1 MRFFALILILFCC
14 SACSLIQ
21 PTQQE
26 DVTRVSPIEQVSKR
40 PLEEHEVQEL
50 NSRVVDSYVYGEGL
64 GDSVIKVG
72 TAVVFPPFLLVMLG
86 NAALSATGHEPVGV
100 STFLPE
106 KAAEGWNKAYSE
118 VASAPGRVSAG
129 VAGRDYVDSSPG
141 KTVKNYLDEREYLA
155 QVF

>member
-1 MRFFALILILFCC
+1 MRFLALVTLACFF

-21 PTQQE
+21 PKE
-26 DVTRVSPIEQVSKR
+26 AKEVTRVSPIEQVSKR
-40 PLEEHEVQEL
+40 PLEDHELQEL
-50 NSRVVDSYVYGEGL
+50 NTRVVDSYVYGEGL

-106 KAAEGWNKAYSE
+106 KAAEGWDRVYSE
-118 VASAPGRVSAG
+118 VTSAPGRVSAG

-141 KTVKNYLDEREYLA
+141 KTVKNYLEEREYLA